1 MSMKKSIVR
10 PLGDRVVVKPITEE
24 AAKTKSGIIIP
35 ETVSKEKPEQG
46 KVIAAGPGRT
56 TDSGVRIPM
65 GVKKG
70 DTILFSKY
78 APDEVKI
85 DGEEYFI
92 ISEGSILA
100 IIE

>member
-1 MSMKKSIVR
+1 MSNKKTTIR
-10 PLGDRVVVKPITEE
+10 PLGDRVVVKPMTDE
-24 AAKTKSGIIIP
+24 ATKTKSGIIIP

-46 KVIAAGPGRT
+46 KVIAAGPGRI
-56 TDSGVRIPM
+56 TDSGVRIPL

-100 IIE
+100 VIE

>member
-92 ISEGSILA
+92 ISESSILA
-100 IIE
+100 IIK